1 MEIKQF
7 DDWVIWEGAAEGG
20 GRSEKEWLQSADGQ
34 IGLFK
39 YPKSKNTSE
48 FVSDINGACP
58 QCGQLKLKKPVN

>member
-48 FVSDINGACP
+48 FVSDINGA
-58 QCGQLKLKKPVN
+58 